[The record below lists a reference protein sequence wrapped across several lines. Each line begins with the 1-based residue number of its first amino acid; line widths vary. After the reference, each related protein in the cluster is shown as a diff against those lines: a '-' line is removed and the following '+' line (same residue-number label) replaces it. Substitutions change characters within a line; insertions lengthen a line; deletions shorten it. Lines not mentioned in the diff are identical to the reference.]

1 MSASISRHKV
11 EVLLSIERQQH
22 SRLSVIT
29 KNKHRKY
36 RASSASVVLGV
47 MPVYVCSQCQNTIPA
62 EDINVTS
69 DVAFCRPC
77 NHATKLSD
85 LTSAEEA
92 PLMEFDPTSQKPLSI
107 HKFWP
112 IYSKIA
118 PDGYRIS
125 PIGDGIGK
133 F

>member
-1 MSASISRHKV
+1 MWIYWVDKV
-11 EVLLSIERQQH
+11 RYNARRALMPQFVLLCRSIELINGAVSQSGRRNIDG
-22 SRLSVIT
+22 SPR
-29 KNKHRKY
+29 
-36 RASSASVVLGV
+36 VVQKG
-47 MPVYVCSQCQNTIPA
+47 
-62 EDINVTS
+62 
-69 DVAFCRPC
+69 
-77 NHATKLSD
+77 
-85 LTSAEEA
+85 EEA
-92 PLMEFDPTSQKPLSI
+92 KYIITSQKPLSI

>member
-1 MSASISRHKV
+1 V
-11 EVLLSIERQQH
+11 EEGVFLFF
-22 SRLSVIT
+22 T
-29 KNKHRKY
+29 KAHFFLAKPGKNEDSCY
-36 RASSASVVLGV
+36 LG
-47 MPVYVCSQCQNTIPA
+47 TIL
-62 EDINVTS
+62 IV
-69 DVAFCRPC
+69 
-77 NHATKLSD
+77 
-85 LTSAEEA
+85 
-92 PLMEFDPTSQKPLSI
+92 TSQKPLPI